1 MTSPDRPIGLR
12 ALLHRLAAPVRELMN
27 ERLPEGVGFFQT
39 TGSLCLLMAGVQ
51 VVTGI
56 LMAFYY
62 TPSPD
67 VAWESVRY
75 VDEQVTFGRIIHGLH
90 HWGSSGFV
98 VAVFIHLLRVFTFGA
113 YKAERRWTWLVGVG
127 LLIVVLAFGFTG
139 YLLPW
144 DMKAFFGTRVGTNI
158 AGYTPVVGPW
168 IRRFLLG
175 GEEIGELTLPRFYAL
190 HVLVLPI
197 ALLTLVALH
206 LFLVRLYGI
215 TAPWK
220 RTDETAPE
228 GETFFPGQALRDSL
242 VALIALLI
250 LLGLAWK
257 FGGNLGEKADPNT
270 TTFAPHPE
278 WYFLGLQQLLRYFQG
293 PYQVIGTV
301 VIPLGGLL
309 LLLLVPFIDRNPER
323 RLRRRPVALTCAVL
337 GVTAT
342 VGLTIEGYRQL
353 QLERA
358 ELARVAEEL
367 EAEEEAEEAAAEK
380 EAPPGETQAPAEP
393 SLDFVDDPGVVDF
406 GKTLYE
412 TLKCAECHVGPG
424 VGEDANIP
432 PALDYAGNRF
442 TPEGMMRY
450 LEQVPQRRYDSR
462 GRRPMMRMPDY
473 KFRPHELRGMTAFL
487 MSMTQPELF
496 EFPDV
501 TFDEPTEEEIEAG
514 LQHFRGETCLHCHQL
529 NGQGDSTAPDL
540 DGVGSRLTPEFI
552 YAMILKPQE
561 IVPGTTMESTFLNE
575 QEIYELTQYLV
586 SLKEP
591 AEPREQ

>member
-1 MTSPDRPIGLR
+1 MNSSERPIGLR
-12 ALLHRLAAPVRELMN
+12 ALLHRLGTPVRELMN

-51 VVTGI
+51 AVTGI

-75 VDEQVTFGRIIHGLH
+75 VDQQVAFGRIIHGLH

-98 VAVFIHLLRVFTFGA
+98 LAVFIHLLRVFTFGA
-113 YKAERRWTWLVGVG
+113 YKAERRWTWIVGVG
-127 LLIVVLAFGFTG
+127 LLGVVLAFGFTG

-144 DMKAFFGTRVGTNI
+144 DMKAYFGTRVGANI
-158 AGYTPVVGPW
+158 AGYTPVVGPF

-190 HVLVLPI
+190 HVLVLPL
-197 ALLTLVALH
+197 ALLALVALH

-215 TAPWK
+215 TAPWR
-220 RTDETAPE
+220 RTDEPAPE
-228 GETFFPGQALRDSL
+228 GETFFPGQALRDSI
-242 VALIALLI
+242 VALTALLI
-250 LLGLAWK
+250 LLALAWQ
-257 FGGNLGEKADPNT
+257 FGGNLGEKADPTT

-323 RLRRRPVALTCAVL
+323 RLRRRPIALTVAVL
-337 GVTAT
+337 GVLAT
-342 VGLTIEGYRQL
+342 VGLTLEGYRQL
-353 QLERA
+353 ELERA
-358 ELARVAEEL
+358 ELARVAEEMDS
-367 EAEEEAEEAAAEK
+367 EAAEEDAPAEAAPETPEEAETSME
-380 EAPPGETQAPAEP
+380 
-393 SLDFVDDPGVVDF
+393 FVDDPGVASF
-406 GKTLYE
+406 GESLYE
-412 TLKCAECHVGPG
+412 TLKCAECHLGPSVGRD
-424 VGEDANIP
+424 ENIP

-442 TPEGMMRY
+442 RPEWMMDY
-450 LEQVPQRRYDSR
+450 LENVPRRRFDSR
-462 GRRPMMRMPDY
+462 GRPPTMRMPDY
-473 KFRPHELRGMTAFL
+473 RFRPHELRGMTAYL
-487 MSMTQPELF
+487 MSLKQPELF

-501 TFDEPTEEEIEAG
+501 TFDEPTGEEIEAG
-514 LQHFRGETCLHCHQL
+514 LQLFRGETCLHCHQL
-529 NGQGDSTAPDL
+529 DGQGDNTAPAL

-552 YAMILKPQE
+552 YAMILKPQA
-561 IVPGTTMESTFLNE
+561 IVPGTTMEETFLNE
-575 QEIYELTQYLV
+575 QEIYQLTQYLV
-586 SLKEP
+586 SLKEAEAP
-591 AEPREQ
+591 APQ